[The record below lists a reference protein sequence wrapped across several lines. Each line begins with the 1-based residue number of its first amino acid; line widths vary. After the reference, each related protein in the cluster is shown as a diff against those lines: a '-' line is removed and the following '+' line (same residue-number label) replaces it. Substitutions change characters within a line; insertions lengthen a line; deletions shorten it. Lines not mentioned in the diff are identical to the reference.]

1 MKRFL
6 IGGLFALALLAGSG
20 APARAHGGYGFGYGV
35 GVGVGVNFSW
45 SAWSC
50 CPGAGCNYI
59 EPVEF
64 IIPIVPHNDYIP
76 MRPIGGGMGRH

>member
-6 IGGLFALALLAGSG
+6 IGGLFALALLAGTS
-20 APARAHGGYGFGYGV
+20 APAHAHGGYGYGF

-45 SAWSC
+45 SAW
-50 CPGAGCNYI
+50 AGCPTNCCQT
-59 EPVEF
+59 PVEF

-76 MRPIGGGMGRH
+76 MRPIGLNGH